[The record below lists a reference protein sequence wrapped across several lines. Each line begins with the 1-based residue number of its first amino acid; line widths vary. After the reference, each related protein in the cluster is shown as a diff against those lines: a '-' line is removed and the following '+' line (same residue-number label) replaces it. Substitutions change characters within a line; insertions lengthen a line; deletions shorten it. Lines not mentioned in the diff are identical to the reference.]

1 MDSGLTFD
9 WDGVSIEEDLVNIEL
24 TELFDHFG
32 EGKVWYRVSSSGKG
46 LHIMIADMYYDPPT
60 NKILLRPYSLIESLM
75 LVKMHFASHNLR
87 RVLMIDSNLSNIHS
101 RFLMK
106 FSPRFCISLG
116 IPDFSHSIPFYS
128 KPIYHLCRN
137 HSIGLVEE

>member
-46 LHIMIADMYYDPPT
+46 LHVMIADMYYDPPT
-60 NKILLRPYSLIESLM
+60 NKILLRPI
-75 LVKMHFASHNLR
+75 A
-87 RVLMIDSNLSNIHS
+87 IDSKTQMEFRKKSLLECKGRFISDIHRMKNGLRTS
-101 RFLMK
+101 RVFVVK
-106 FSPRFCISLG
+106 NG
-116 IPDFSHSIPFYS
+116 IRSSDWVGYYPNKI
-128 KPIYHLCRN
+128 
-137 HSIGLVEE
+137 